1 MFAILVI
8 TLILSVFFSR
18 SPLFLALFFV
28 RLVTSLLLSI
38 FRSLLLLL
46 LTQGY
51 RRNNQYIATQ
61 GPTTTTLADFWRMVW
76 ELDCPTIVM
85 VTKLEEEDKVQK

>member
-8 TLILSVFFSR
+8 TLILSVFFSL

-38 FRSLLLLL
+38 FRSLLL